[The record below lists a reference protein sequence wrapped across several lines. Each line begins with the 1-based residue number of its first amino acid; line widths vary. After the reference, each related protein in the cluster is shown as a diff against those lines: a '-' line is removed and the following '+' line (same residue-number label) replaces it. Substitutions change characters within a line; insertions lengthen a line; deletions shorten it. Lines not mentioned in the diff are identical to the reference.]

1 MLNSIQLMCSKGKE
15 ILMIQLIL
23 EVTTGNFVD
32 MLVLV
37 SLAAGTEEAVVGL
50 EQAASEASVH
60 SFASGSGF

>member
-1 MLNSIQLMCSKGKE
+1 
-15 ILMIQLIL
+15 MIF

-37 SLAAGTEEAVVGL
+37 SLAAGTEEAVVGS